1 MGMPEKIASSMAG
14 GTSLVPGILMR
25 RFGRPAFRVQ
35 GLGGRECHV
44 FQGQLEEQG
53 LARLAFLDLG
63 PDGRI
68 RGRAVLDGVI
78 EDGRVG
84 GEPGHREPLD
94 VARKGAGVQQVAGD
108 VVEPETLAL
117 IVEPL
122 GGVHRVTS
130 DETSSGKSKRHEVD
144 GRRCPDAA
152 ARR

>member
-35 GLGGRECHV
+35 GLGGRECQV

-68 RGRAVLDGVI
+68 RGRAVLDGMI

-84 GEPGHREPLD
+84 GEPGH
-94 VARKGAGVQQVAGD
+94 
-108 VVEPETLAL
+108 
-117 IVEPL
+117 VEPL

-130 DETSSGKSKRHEVD
+130 DETSSGKSKRHEAD